1 MERFVFVAAI
11 TIAIIFGIGA
21 VFGGP
26 NFHFNFDGD
35 GDGGT
40 SPVVEVAP
48 GAMEEQ
54 AFAGSDLRIRG
65 AAANVTIVPEDRS
78 DFLIAI
84 DNSAGM
90 APMPLV
96 STAGNQVLID
106 GQLRN
111 RVQNCESDGG
121 AELRGYGTLTAAQLP
136 RITIRAPRDLIL
148 DRSGA
153 GRTEIGASS
162 SLDVEFSGCGSAQ
175 LGDVAGDLDIDFA
188 GSGVVTAGAA
198 RNVSADIAGS
208 GELSLTTVSGNA
220 DLDIA
225 GSGTVTMA
233 SLTGDLS
240 ADAAGSGNVT
250 VRGGSVGEANIDMA
264 GSGDIEINA
273 PVRNLIVSMVGSGDV
288 EVTGVVGD
296 LEAEIAG
303 SGNVTAASVT
313 GNVRQEIFGP
323 GEVTIRNRAAGS
335 APTTAPTPPAA
346 PTAPAANP

>member
-11 TIAIIFGIGA
+11 TIAIIFGVGA

-26 NFHFNFDGD
+26 HFNFNWDDDGE
-35 GDGGT
+35 GGT
-40 SPVVEVAP
+40 SPIVEVAP
-48 GAMEEQ
+48 GTMAEE

-65 AAANVTIVPEDRS
+65 AAAIVTIVPEDRS

-111 RVQNCESDGG
+111 RVQNCEADGG
-121 AELRGYGTLTAAQLP
+121 AELRGYGTLTAEQLP
-136 RITIRAPRDLIL
+136 RVTIRAPRDLIV
-148 DRSGA
+148 DRAGA
-153 GRTEIGASS
+153 GHTEIGATN
-162 SLDVEFSGCGSAQ
+162 SLDLDFSGCGTAA
-175 LGDVAGDLDIDFA
+175 LGDVTGDLDIDFA
-188 GSGVVTAGAA
+188 GSGEIRAGAA
-198 RNVSADIAGS
+198 RSVSADIAGS
-208 GELSLTTVSGNA
+208 GELTLTTISNGA

-240 ADAAGSGNVT
+240 ADAAGSGNVN
-250 VRGGSVGEANIDMA
+250 VQGGSVGEANIDMA
-264 GSGDIEINA
+264 GSGDIEIAA
-273 PVRNLIVSMVGSGDV
+273 PVRNLVVSMVGSGDV

-313 GNVRQEIFGP
+313 GNVRQEVFGP
-323 GEVTIRNRAAGS
+323 GDVTIGSRGS
-335 APTTAPTPPAA
+335 AAPAPPVP
-346 PTAPAANP
+346 PTAPAAP